1 MFFSLPQTKN
11 LCVKCKYFIIIYIA
25 LKCTVIALDNKG
37 EGRVQSPRSPKEVP
51 SLDPRVWEEHTLVFA
66 LRGVVRQGMENT
78 EDISVFDNTLR
89 DVFPS
94 TARKTIEHG
103 YDTQLKEAVQ
113 DQLREDNMKDT
124 PEIVE
129 KVRVHKGVHHKYG
142 QFN

>member
-1 MFFSLPQTKN
+1 M
-11 LCVKCKYFIIIYIA
+11 
-25 LKCTVIALDNKG
+25 IALDNKG

-129 KVRVHKGVHHKYG
+129 KVRVHEWVHHGYG
-142 QFN
+142 QFKSKFMNFKVFFF

>member
-1 MFFSLPQTKN
+1 MQIFYN
-11 LCVKCKYFIIIYIA
+11 IIYIA
-25 LKCTVIALDNKG
+25 LKCTLIALDNKG

-142 QFN
+142 QFKSKFMRVFFSKF

>member
-1 MFFSLPQTKN
+1 M
-11 LCVKCKYFIIIYIA
+11 
-25 LKCTVIALDNKG
+25 IALDNKG

-129 KVRVHKGVHHKYG
+129 KVRVHKGVHHEWG
-142 QFN
+142 QFKSKFMRVFFSGQFKSKFF

>member
-1 MFFSLPQTKN
+1 M
-11 LCVKCKYFIIIYIA
+11 
-25 LKCTVIALDNKG
+25 
-37 EGRVQSPRSPKEVP
+37 
-51 SLDPRVWEEHTLVFA
+51 WEEHTLVFA
-66 LRGVVRQGMENT
+66 LRGVVRQGMENS
-78 EDISVFDNTLR
+78 EDTSVFDNNLR

-129 KVRVHKGVHHKYG
+129 KVRVHKGVIMNG
-142 QFN
+142 VNLSQSLWGFFFFPNF